1 MEQETVWAPREVVC
15 WTELE
20 FVSTAL
26 VLCSHLS
33 TISKGVRK
41 KICVFFPLFF

>member
-20 FVSTAL
+20 FVL
-26 VLCSHLS
+26 QLWFCVLS